1 MIIFTALLDEYI
13 QRGCLERTIKSL
25 TLPETEELLQVVSQL
40 VHDIRYSE
48 WAVHLLNLIFRTLY
62 LNT

>member
-13 QRGCLERTIKSL
+13 QRGCLERTMKSL
-25 TLPETEELLQVVSQL
+25 TLPETEELLQTVSQL

-48 WAVHLLNLIFRTLY
+48 WVLHLLNKVFGTFYNI
-62 LNT
+62 